1 MQVTDEIQYDKGTA
15 MKIRSVLLGCFT
27 ALIAS
32 GFFAGTAAAAK
43 IGSPGMYQAIVP
55 CRIVDTR
62 RITDWKFDD
71 RVSRLFDVTGVV
83 GAPYYDDQGGVG
95 CDIPLDG
102 TVSAVA
108 ISLTAIGSF
117 GTGYMRLW
125 PSNFS
130 EPTATIMNYP
140 DHQGNFNMSTNAIVP
155 IGPKGGNDAEGNSGE
170 LWLKNYGAT
179 PDVVIDVT
187 GYFVVADG
195 GGTSP
200 QDCVIVNN
208 GEPTLWT
215 AKLTTIGNAVYP
227 TLEVRMQQTGC
238 DLSGENRD
246 NNYEV
251 DVSTN
256 GTVDGAGD
264 VSLTSVVTNG
274 SSPRATITFTG
285 TVSGPAST
293 QTISG
298 TYTATGPSVPTPS
311 GTESG
316 TFTMT
321 HN

>member
-1 MQVTDEIQYDKGTA
+1 MKLNIFKGTA
-15 MKIRSVLLGCFT
+15 MKIRSGLFVCFT
-27 ALIAS
+27 ALAAS
-32 GFFAGTAAAAK
+32 GLFPGTAAADK

-62 RITDWKFDD
+62 KIPDWKFDD

-155 IGPKGGNDAEGNSGE
+155 IGPKGGSDAEGNSGE

-187 GYFVVADG
+187 GYFVAADG

-200 QDCVIVNN
+200 EDCVILNN
-208 GEPTLWT
+208 GQPTLWT
-215 AKLTTIGNAVYP
+215 AKLATIGNAVEP
-227 TLEVRMQQTGC
+227 VLEVRLEQNGC
-238 DLSGENRD
+238 DLFGENRD
-246 NNYEV
+246 NIAEV
-251 DVSTN
+251 DVSTT
-256 GTVDGAGD
+256 GTVDSGGD
-264 VSLTSVVTNG
+264 VSLTSVLTNG
-274 SSPRATITFTG
+274 SSPRATIKFAG
-285 TVSGPAST
+285 TVSGPASN

-298 TYTATGPSVPTPS
+298 TYTATGPSVPTTS

>member
-1 MQVTDEIQYDKGTA
+1 MHLIVRTSTLRGEIVIPGSKSHTIRALVIATLAKGVS
-15 MKIRSVLLGCFT
+15 KIYHPLISADTLSCLKGCKAF
-27 ALIAS
+27 
-32 GFFAGTAAAAK
+32 
-43 IGSPGMYQAIVP
+43 
-55 CRIVDTR
+55 
-62 RITDWKFDD
+62 
-71 RVSRLFDVTGVV
+71 
-83 GAPYYDDQGGVG
+83 GAYYEDQGGIG

-155 IGPKGGNDAEGNSGE
+155 IGPKGGSDAEGSSGE

-200 QDCVIVNN
+200 QDCVVVNN

-238 DLSGENRD
+238 DLSGQNRD